1 MAPCLDGALERGAGL
16 KGFSKDLRIF
26 SDEGLC
32 QAKKVGL
39 NGTRGL
45 SCWPKADPL
54 VHL

>member
-1 MAPCLDGALERGAGL
+1 MAPCLDGALGRGAGL